1 MAIKY
6 GFFNSVNGDRLYNAE
21 DIGNYFVKLI
31 SDGVFQSPEN
41 NLQVTASTDMTVSV
55 APGWG
60 FIACHWLNSDTYRSL
75 TLNGSNPS
83 LNRIDRIVLR
93 LDRANRCMEIGILTG
108 TPAGIP
114 TAPALTRT
122 SNGIYELSLAQIYVA
137 AGATAITENDIT
149 DERGNGSVCGYVTS
163 LLGNGE
169 NYSYDEAAVGKWV
182 DGSTIYRKTVY
193 VPNFPTTNE
202 SHYYFYPEAGY
213 HFTNLI
219 KVDIMTTYVDG
230 TYNYQWAGYC
240 GNDRKLIETDLDKNT
255 SIIAVNFFNPNP
267 IADAYLTFYYTKEA
281 DS

>member
-41 NLQVTASTDMTVSV
+41 NLQVTPSSEMTVSV

-60 FIACHWLNSDTYRSL
+60 FIACHWLNSDTSKSL

-83 LNRIDRIVLR
+83 LNRIDRIALR

-108 TPAGIP
+108 TPAGTP
-114 TAPALTRT
+114 VAPSLTRT
-122 SNGIYELSLAQIYVA
+122 SNGVYELSLAQIYVA
-137 AGATAITENDIT
+137 AGATAITEADIT
-149 DERGNGSVCGYVTS
+149 DERGNGSVCGYATS

-182 DGSTIYRKTVY
+182 DGSTIYKKTVY
-193 VPNFPTTNE
+193 VPSFPTTND
-202 SHYYFYPEAGY
+202 SHYYFSPEAGY

-219 KVDIMTTYVDG
+219 KVDIMTSYVDS
-230 TYNYQWAGYC
+230 TYSYQWAGC
-240 GNDRKLIETDLDKNT
+240 SGNDRAVSVTHFNRNT
-255 SIIAVNFFNPNP
+255 GVITVNFFNPNP
-267 IADAYLTFYYTKEA
+267 IADAYLTFYYTKEV
-281 DS
+281 DN

>member
-31 SDGVFQSPEN
+31 SDGVFQSPES
-41 NLQVTASTDMTVSV
+41 NLQVTASSDMTVSV

-60 FIACHWLNSDTYRSL
+60 FIACHWLNSDTFRSL

-108 TPAGIP
+108 TPAGTPI
-114 TAPALTRT
+114 APSLTRT

-149 DERGNGSVCGYVTS
+149 DERGDITVCGYVSSVLNDIRIVELTEDAYIA
-163 LLGNGE
+163 LLT
-169 NYSYDEAAVGKWV
+169 KQP
-182 DGSTIYRKTVY
+182 KTLY
-193 VPNFPTTNE
+193 IATT
-202 SHYYFYPEAGY
+202 
-213 HFTNLI
+213 
-219 KVDIMTTYVDG
+219 
-230 TYNYQWAGYC
+230 
-240 GNDRKLIETDLDKNT
+240 ETDFTLYFGNLPLRQGGGTTPTYALLNT
-255 SIIAVNFFNPNP
+255 VISAPSTVGTASIEE
-267 IADAYLTFYYTKEA
+267 D
-281 DS
+281 

>member
-41 NLQVTASTDMTVSV
+41 NLQVTPSSEMTVSV

-60 FIACHWLNSDTYRSL
+60 FIACHWLNSDTFRSL

-108 TPAGIP
+108 TPAGTP
-114 TAPALTRT
+114 TAPSLTRT

-137 AGATAITENDIT
+137 AGATAITEADIT

-163 LLGNGE
+163 LIGNGE

-182 DGSTIYRKTVY
+182 DGSTIYKKTVH
-193 VPNFPTTNE
+193 PTNLTNQARYE
-202 SHYYFYPEAGY
+202 FSPEAGY

-219 KVDIMTTYVDG
+219 KVDIMTSYVDSVN
-230 TYNYQWAGYC
+230 NYQWSGYC
-240 GNDRKLIETDLDKNT
+240 GNNRALLETNLNRN
-255 SIIAVNFFNPNP
+255 SGVINVNFFNPYP
-267 IADAYLTFYYTKEA
+267 ISDAYLTFYYTKEA